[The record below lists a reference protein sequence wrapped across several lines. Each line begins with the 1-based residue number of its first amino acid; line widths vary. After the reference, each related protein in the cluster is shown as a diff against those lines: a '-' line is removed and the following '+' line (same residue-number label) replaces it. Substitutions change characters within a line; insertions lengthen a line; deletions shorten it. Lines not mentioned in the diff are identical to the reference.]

1 MPFFGQKIALAKSGD
16 TDDTTFAVQ
25 SITFGAFVPQEPT
38 YKSLSKLEPRFFP
51 VLRSAQIDV
60 PALQAIARTAAPAS
74 VVYAAPYLLNEFAA
88 GNEGEVFLAR
98 DPAAPVLEVK
108 FSNQGDRSG
117 GLVTPDLSLSG
128 LSRITGPISGDLGT
142 SAAGSFNPNVWF
154 GAITGAK
161 LFGVLKLGDILG
173 VAGFDELDKLP
184 RFIGQALNQVESLLA
199 DLVRLRQRLAVDPV
213 PDTGAVTFL
222 LGQLT
227 DPDTGSIPALL
238 DGGSVA
244 TVVSQL
250 ASLDTELDTLRGSVG
265 TSALPPGVKAVVAQA
280 LDGLQSG
287 IAAILAQTELLN
299 EFAAGGDLPRALRA
313 HLEWRPKVVAA
324 GPFVPSGDRN
334 LVLAVDA
341 AGDAFSVTCSLD
353 NFKIDIEVLELQFER
368 VQFRS
373 VAGKKPEVDVVFTAF
388 LFKGPLSFVQTLR
401 ELIPFDGFSDPP
413 DVQVTPEGI
422 TAGFSVGLP
431 NIAIGVFSLENLSLA
446 AGFNVPFVG
455 PPLGTWFKFCT
466 RENPSRL
473 TVSLFGGGFYFG
485 LTADAGGLTM
495 LEGAIEFGAAA
506 SVDFGVASGSVSV
519 MAGLY
524 FKIEGSDYTLAGY
537 FRMRGA
543 VEALGLVSVSIEL
556 YLEMRYESASGKC
569 VGTATISLEID
580 VAMFSTTISISCTK
594 KFAGANGD
602 PTLAELLD
610 VALDATSAD
619 WNAYC
624 DAFA

>member
-1 MPFFGQKIALAKSGD
+1 MP
-16 TDDTTFAVQ
+16 
-25 SITFGAFVPQEPT
+25 
-38 YKSLSKLEPRFFP
+38 R
-51 VLRSAQIDV
+51 
-60 PALQAIARTAAPAS
+60 
-74 VVYAAPYLLNEFAA
+74 
-88 GNEGEVFLAR
+88 
-98 DPAAPVLEVK
+98 
-108 FSNQGDRSG
+108 
-117 GLVTPDLSLSG
+117 
-128 LSRITGPISGDLGT
+128 
-142 SAAGSFNPNVWF
+142 
-154 GAITGAK
+154 
-161 LFGVLKLGDILG
+161 
-173 VAGFDELDKLP
+173 
-184 RFIGQALNQVESLLA
+184 
-199 DLVRLRQRLAVDPV
+199 
-213 PDTGAVTFL
+213 
-222 LGQLT
+222 
-227 DPDTGSIPALL
+227 
-238 DGGSVA
+238 
-244 TVVSQL
+244 
-250 ASLDTELDTLRGSVG
+250 
-265 TSALPPGVKAVVAQA
+265 
-280 LDGLQSG
+280 
-287 IAAILAQTELLN
+287 
-299 EFAAGGDLPRALRA
+299 
-313 HLEWRPKVVAA
+313 
-324 GPFVPSGDRN
+324 
-334 LVLAVDA
+334 
-341 AGDAFSVTCSLD
+341 GDAFSVTCSLD

-401 ELIPFDGFSDPP
+401 ELIPVDGFSDPP

-455 PPLGTWFKFCT
+455 PPLSTWFKFCT

-485 LTADAGGLTM
+485 LTADAGGLTV

-524 FKIEGSDYTLAGY
+524 FKIEGSAYTLAGY
-537 FRMRGA
+537 FRMRGE

-569 VGTATISLEID
+569 VGTATINLEID

-610 VALDATSAD
+610 VASDATSAD